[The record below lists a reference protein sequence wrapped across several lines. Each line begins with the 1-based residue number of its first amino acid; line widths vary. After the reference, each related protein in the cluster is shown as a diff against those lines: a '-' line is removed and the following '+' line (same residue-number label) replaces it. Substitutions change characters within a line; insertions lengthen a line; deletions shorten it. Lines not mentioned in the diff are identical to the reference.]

1 MDAGLDRNGLAPREG
16 GAASHSRRKATDI
29 RHYST
34 IAADIHIAC
43 PSATCVEMKSEGAH
57 RFGAVRYSTRDGVVH
72 VRLTVHEGQ
81 RDELE
86 QAWLEIVAGK
96 RPQMDALNHEIA
108 VITERAIRRNPTTG
122 QSRRS
127 VWFLAAV
134 YSGSEFPFDMTELR
148 ALDCGL
154 ANACLDYLNY
164 DRLGQREVHRHLSNG
179 DVERQQWIEDYNLRP
194 RGRPTD

>member
-108 VITERAIRRNPTTG
+108 VSPSARSAEIRPRVSHVG
-122 QSRRS
+122 R
-127 VWFLAAV
+127 
-134 YSGSEFPFDMTELR
+134 SGSWLPSIAGRSF
-148 ALDCGL
+148 
-154 ANACLDYLNY
+154 
-164 DRLGQREVHRHLSNG
+164 LS
-179 DVERQQWIEDYNLRP
+179 I
-194 RGRPTD
+194 